1 MRRMLESLHSSGK
14 AEGLLPRNTYAGNA
28 YVRGRQQSTINSSY
42 LEDQSTEC
50 LQLDQCLCF
59 QAAAYSDARQAEG
72 GRIGRVVHLFEAE
85 KNKIYVLTVV
95 DRATHCLLSWDAVSE
110 RSTANLQA
118 CLERAPQARQYYSDA
133 FPAYDNLYYGAP
145 YEMRSDK
152 KETYS
157 VEAVN
162 ADLRHYLKRLARK
175 SRCFS
180 RRLDA
185 LLRNLR
191 LFAYCY
197 NQRQLRKQKYPQ
209 YNLPLID
216 FLYPL

>member
-1 MRRMLESLHSSGK
+1 MQTCLYPSSK
-14 AEGLLPRNTYAGNA
+14 RKGLCQRDSYVGIAH
-28 YVRGRQQSTINSSY
+28 VRGRQQPESNCSH
-42 LEDQSTEC
+42 LENQPAKRVE
-50 LQLDQCLCF
+50 LDQYLRH
-59 QAAAYSDARQAEG
+59 QIATYPDTTKAKG
-72 GRIGRVVHLFEAE
+72 GGIGRVVHLCEAE

-110 RSTANLQA
+110 RSTQNLQA

-191 LFAYCY
+191 IFAYCY
-197 NQRQLRKQKYPQ
+197 NQRQLMKQKYPQ
-209 YNLPLID
+209 YKLPLID

>member
-1 MRRMLESLHSSGK
+1 M
-14 AEGLLPRNTYAGNA
+14 
-28 YVRGRQQSTINSSY
+28 
-42 LEDQSTEC
+42 
-50 LQLDQCLCF
+50 DQCLCVPIATCANASEP
-59 QAAAYSDARQAEG
+59 QS
-72 GRIGRVVHLFEAE
+72 GRVGRVVHLFEAE

-95 DRATHCLLSWDAVSE
+95 DRATHCLLSWDAVGE
-110 RSTANLQA
+110 RSIANLQA
-118 CLERAPQARQYYSDA
+118 CLERSPQARQYYSDA
-133 FPAYDNLYYGAP
+133 FPAYDSLYYGAP
-145 YEMRSDK
+145 YELRSDK

-180 RRLDA
+180 RRLEA
-185 LLRNLR
+185 LHKNLR

-197 NQRQLRKQKYPQ
+197 NQRQLMKQRFPRYTFS
-209 YNLPLID
+209 LLD

>member
-1 MRRMLESLHSSGK
+1 MPESLHPKSKRKGICQ
-14 AEGLLPRNTYAGNA
+14 GNPNA
-28 YVRGRQQSTINSSY
+28 SLAHVCGRKQSTVNCSY
-42 LEDQSTEC
+42 LENQSTKCFE
-50 LQLDQCLCF
+50 LDPCLCVSI
-59 QAAAYSDARQAEG
+59 ATYADAPQAES
-72 GRIGRVVHLFEAE
+72 GRIGRVVYLFEAE

-110 RSTANLQA
+110 RSTVNLQA

-180 RRLDA
+180 RHLEA
-185 LLRNLR
+185 LLKNLQ

-197 NQRQLRKQKYPQ
+197 NQRQLMKQKYPQ
-209 YNLPLID
+209 YHLPLID

>member
-1 MRRMLESLHSSGK
+1 M
-14 AEGLLPRNTYAGNA
+14 
-28 YVRGRQQSTINSSY
+28 
-42 LEDQSTEC
+42 
-50 LQLDQCLCF
+50 
-59 QAAAYSDARQAEG
+59 
-72 GRIGRVVHLFEAE
+72 
-85 KNKIYVLTVV
+85 

-110 RSTANLQA
+110 RSIASLQA
-118 CLERAPQARQYYSDA
+118 CLERAPQARQYYRDA

-180 RRLDA
+180 RRLQA
-185 LLRNLR
+185 LARNMQ
-191 LFAYCY
+191 LFVFCF
-197 NQRQLRKQKYPQ
+197 NQRQLMKR
-209 YNLPLID
+209 
-216 FLYPL
+216 LYPKYSFHLVDFVSLPV

>member
-1 MRRMLESLHSSGK
+1 
-14 AEGLLPRNTYAGNA
+14 
-28 YVRGRQQSTINSSY
+28 
-42 LEDQSTEC
+42 
-50 LQLDQCLCF
+50 
-59 QAAAYSDARQAEG
+59 
-72 GRIGRVVHLFEAE
+72 
-85 KNKIYVLTVV
+85 LTVV

-110 RSTANLQA
+110 RNTENLQT

-145 YEMRSDK
+145 YEMRTDK

-180 RRLDA
+180 RRLEA
-185 LLRNLR
+185 LLKNLR

-197 NQRQLRKQKYPQ
+197 NQRQLMKQNYPQ

-216 FLYPL
+216 FLYPLTRSMT

>member
-1 MRRMLESLHSSGK
+1 M
-14 AEGLLPRNTYAGNA
+14 
-28 YVRGRQQSTINSSY
+28 
-42 LEDQSTEC
+42 
-50 LQLDQCLCF
+50 
-59 QAAAYSDARQAEG
+59 
-72 GRIGRVVHLFEAE
+72 
-85 KNKIYVLTVV
+85 TVV
-95 DRATHCLLSWDAVSE
+95 DRATHCLLSWDVVRE

-180 RRLDA
+180 RRLQA
-185 LLRNLR
+185 LLRNLQ

-197 NQRQLRKQKYPQ
+197 NQRQLMKQKYPQ

>member
-1 MRRMLESLHSSGK
+1 M
-14 AEGLLPRNTYAGNA
+14 
-28 YVRGRQQSTINSSY
+28 
-42 LEDQSTEC
+42 
-50 LQLDQCLCF
+50 DQCLRVYIATCPNASET
-59 QAAAYSDARQAEG
+59 QG
-72 GRIGRVVHLFEAE
+72 GRVGRVIHFFEAE

-95 DRATHCLLSWDAVSE
+95 DRATHCLLSWDAVGE
-110 RSTANLQA
+110 RNTANLQA
-118 CLERAPQARQYYSDA
+118 GLERSPQARQDYSDA

-145 YEMRSDK
+145 YEMRPDK

-185 LLRNLR
+185 LLKNLR

-197 NQRQLRKQKYPQ
+197 NQRQLMKQRYPQ
-209 YNLPLID
+209 YAFSSMMDTPQILLSRILQNIRYR
-216 FLYPL
+216 FIT